1 MLRCLTTVFGRI
13 KSLDCTSLQ
22 LCFFPDWY
30 LAFRGTPGIGGEPYL
45 AWLQNTSYTTSD
57 PSCHLVNT
65 SACPLYYRSPIVDVW
80 TNASVTRVGITAFL
94 TIPHKGK

>member
-1 MLRCLTTVFGRI
+1 MCITFIYELYSNRVF
-13 KSLDCTSLQ
+13 
-22 LCFFPDWY
+22 FVFPGWY

-45 AWLQNTSYTTSD
+45 AWLQNTRYTTSD